1 MIARRAGV
9 KTLVLTHVLAQ
20 IDQPGIRE
28 QIVHE
33 IQQEFDGQ
41 RDLGRG
47 PDAAHACR
55 IGACEGRREKKD
67 FMPGPAEPPVS
78 G

>member
-1 MIARRAGV
+1 M

-28 QIVHE
+28 RIVHE

-41 RDLGRG
+41 VIWGEDLMRLTLTRDGV
-47 PDAAHACR
+47 AA
-55 IGACEGRREKKD
+55 IEG
-67 FMPGPAEPPVS
+67 
-78 G
+78 